1 MGNST
6 ISQIFQGH
14 RHESGFVVLGRR
26 RIKEVSLV
34 GTASAGL
41 LDIFDTDTAPESGTY
56 AQSGT
61 TVTVTDTGHGLST
74 GDVVGISF
82 STGTGGTAQPG
93 NYTITVTTA
102 NAFTVE
108 MLNSDTITGTP
119 ACRYVASTPAPNA
132 FPKRWLMSKHTSA
145 ADTFANTFGV
155 PNQGFVTAHGVYFHM
170 SNLLEADIF
179 YE

>member
-1 MGNST
+1 MGTQS

-14 RHESGFVVLGRR
+14 RHESGFVAMGRHR
-26 RIKEVSLV
+26 VKEVSLV

-41 LDIFDTDTAPESGTY
+41 LDIFDTDVAPESGTY

-82 STGTGGTAQPG
+82 SVGTGGAAQPG
-93 NYTITVTTA
+93 NYEITVTTA
-102 NAFTVE
+102 NAFTVT

-119 ACRYVASTPAPNA
+119 ACRYVATTPQKGETNR
-132 FPKRWLMSKHTSA
+132 RWLLSKHTSA
-145 ADTFANTFGV
+145 ADTFANTFGI
-155 PNQGFVTAHGVYFHM
+155 PNQGFIVTKGIYFHM
-170 SNLLEADIF
+170 ANLLEADVF

>member
-26 RIKEVSLV
+26 RVKEVSLV
-34 GTASAGL
+34 GTSSAGF
-41 LDIFDTDTAPESGTY
+41 LDLFDTETAPEAGTY

-61 TVTVTDTGHGLST
+61 TVTVTDSSHGLAT
-74 GDVVGISF
+74 GDVVGIAF

-93 NYTITVTTA
+93 NYEITVTTA
-102 NAFTVE
+102 NAFTVT
-108 MLNSDTITGTP
+108 MLNSDTISGDP
-119 ACRYVASTPAPNA
+119 ACRYVSSTPSPNT
-132 FPKRWLMSKHTSA
+132 FPRRWLMSKHTSA
-145 ADTFANTFGV
+145 NDTFANTFGI
-155 PNQGFVTAHGVYFHM
+155 PNQGFVATRGVYLNM
-170 SNLLEADIF
+170 SNLLEADVF

>member
-14 RHESGFVVLGRR
+14 RHESGFVVMGRR
-26 RIKEVSLV
+26 RLKEISVT
-34 GTASAGL
+34 GTASAGRL
-41 LDIFDTDTAPESGTY
+41 EIFDSDTAPEAGTY

-82 STGTGGTAQPG
+82 ETGTGGTAQPG
-93 NYTITVTTA
+93 NYEITVTTA
-102 NAFTVE
+102 NAFTVT

-119 ACRYVASTPAPNA
+119 ACRYVASTPTPNA
-132 FPKRWLMSKHTSA
+132 FPKRWLMTKETSA
-145 ADTFANTFGV
+145 ADTFANTFSI
-155 PNQGFVTAHGVYFHM
+155 PNQGFIATYGIYFHM
-170 SNLLEADIF
+170 SNLGHADVF